1 MAVVAAVIATVALAG
16 IVALVGT
23 VVMMGKEA
31 MVAMTVVAMGVATVQ
46 AQDLA

>member
-1 MAVVAAVIATVALAG
+1 VIATVALAG

-31 MVAMTVVAMGVATVQ
+31 MVAMTVVAMAVATVQ
-46 AQDLA
+46 AQDQA